1 MNAREQNVA
10 MVRFAS
16 AANMGA
22 MRRGGGDKGGGGD
35 KPRSKWKATCN
46 MKPAKIVSLLG
57 LLLVMSGMGFA
68 YLGFDVGLT
77 TSDDMSVALRV
88 ASGTT
93 QMVCATV
100 CISVGILVWAVGV
113 HTPQAEVYG

>member
-1 MNAREQNVA
+1 M
-10 MVRFAS
+10 
-16 AANMGA
+16 
-22 MRRGGGDKGGGGD
+22 
-35 KPRSKWKATCN
+35 
-46 MKPAKIVSLLG
+46 LLG
-57 LLLVMSGMGFA
+57 RLMTLRSSIVQA
-68 YLGFDVGLT
+68 WWLT